1 MRLLPK
7 LGVSLSLTLM
17 VAIGVS
23 AQDCDN
29 METGFT
35 LPCNQDLDPWKQM
48 REKVDGLTSDID
60 QGSERRITTWQ
71 RIKYGREK
79 VKSIMKTPEKLSMA
93 AKATAE
99 AFKKKTEEAA
109 KAATKTAEEVT
120 DTAKKATNWLKK
132 GAKIMGKLA
141 AVAQFV
147 GPIMDIVLLFSPLG
161 KSEEL
166 KAIESGFAKMGAKI
180 DAVSYKLESIEGALD
195 WNSVVSQLM
204 EFEGTVNH
212 NTEKYEQLVEEIS
225 TADPTQELSLTIKGH
240 IEDLVNAIRTSGEI
254 GNKLQL
260 VENLFK
266 GTSAFTNG
274 KTLLEMFVDS
284 VDNDCSKI
292 LPMSNKLIAMVK
304 DGQRLQY
311 FYEINQKLVEP
322 NDDKGYPKA
331 VYEMY
336 KDSIEAYKKCTEA
349 AVSNAEKV
357 GKFGHDIVHTC
368 CYEWLVKHNEFY
380 VLCPKCCLSCIISR
394 KT

>member
-7 LGVSLSLTLM
+7 LGVCLSLTLM
-17 VAIGVS
+17 VAIGVT
-23 AQDCDN
+23 AQDVDCDN
-29 METGFT
+29 TETGFT
-35 LPCNQDLDPWKQM
+35 LPCNQDLDPYRQM

-60 QGSERRITTWQ
+60 QVTERRVTTWK

-79 VKSIMKTPEKLSMA
+79 VKSIMETPEKLSKA

-109 KAATKTAEEVT
+109 KAATKTVEEVA
-120 DTAKKATNWLKK
+120 DNAKKATGWLKK
-132 GAKIMGKLA
+132 GAKILGKLA

-147 GPIMDIVLLFSPLG
+147 GPIMDIVLLFAPLG

-204 EFEGTVNH
+204 EFEGNVNH
-212 NTEKYEQLVEEIS
+212 NTEKYKELVEEINA
-225 TADPTQELSLTIKGH
+225 ADPTQELSPTIKGH

-274 KTLLEMFVDS
+274 KTLLEMFVDA

-292 LPMSNKLIAMVK
+292 LPMSNKLIAIVK
-304 DGQRLQY
+304 DAQRLQY

-336 KDSIEAYKKCTEA
+336 TDSIEAYKKCTSA
-349 AVSNAEKV
+349 AVANAEKV
-357 GKFGHDIVHTC
+357 GKF
-368 CYEWLVKHNEFY
+368 
-380 VLCPKCCLSCIISR
+380 
-394 KT
+394 